1 MGSMMRRATMAAAF
15 LGLAVAASAA
25 RAASLPPGGD
35 VVPTLMADDPNSS
48 TEIADTGVKNFNVTL
63 NGVTMMGFSRSS
75 VRSNYASNPF
85 GPDALTFIYQVGL
98 YTASTDGLSIA
109 SLIVSSFAG
118 VETDVGFYQE
128 VGLVDPI
135 QATRTADAGEFISFN
150 FADDALAAGAETSI
164 MVVNTNARS
173 YYDGVLEIQGG
184 ATLAIPSYGAA
195 PLVPEPASIVGA
207 ATGLAMLGALG
218 VRRRL
223 RSTRGA

>member
-1 MGSMMRRATMAAAF
+1 MTTAF

-35 VVPTLMADDPNSS
+35 VVPTMMADDPNGA
-48 TEIADTGVKNFNVTL
+48 TTLADTGFKNFNVTL
-63 NGVTMMGFSRSS
+63 NGATWMGFSRSS

-98 YTASTDGLSIA
+98 YTASTDGASIA
-109 SLIVSSFAG
+109 SLILSSFAG

-128 VGLVDPI
+128 AGLVDPI
-135 QATRTADAGEFISFN
+135 EATRTANAGEFISFN
-150 FADDALAAGAETSI
+150 FADGAIAAGAETSI
-164 MVVNTNARS
+164 VVVNTNATS

-184 ATLAIPSYGAA
+184 ATLAVSSYDAA
-195 PLVPEPASIVGA
+195 PLVPEPSSIAAA
-207 ATGLAMLGALG
+207 ATALAMLGALG